1 MDLNKQY
8 KKEIS
13 LAKKKYYIKIVK
25 DLKSS
30 NPSQWYSKLKRLCS
44 FDQNK
49 SDPIIVDSIKNLS
62 DKEQAEEIANK
73 FAKVSQEY
81 NPLKTGDIKVPNFP
95 DSSIPFFKL
104 EQVKMKLQEIKINKA
119 VPPNDIPPKIVK
131 MFAAE
136 LAEPLCH
143 IINSFI
149 KMGAWGKLYKA
160 EIITPVPK
168 CFPPES
174 LNDLR
179 NISGLL
185 TFNKIAEKLV
195 AEMIIEDMTEKLDKS
210 QYANQKGLSLQH
222 YLIKMINK
230 ILKDTDNS
238 KEGEVSAVIAT
249 LYDWKEAFPRQCPKL
264 GIEAFIKC
272 GVRPALIPV
281 LINYLQDRTIRV
293 KWHGQISTERK
304 LNGGGPQGATFG
316 IWEYLAQSNK
326 NANCVDPE
334 YRFKFVDDL
343 TVLEKINLLAI
354 GLASID
360 VKLSVPNDIPVHN
373 QFISAEH
380 LKSQEYLNKINEWTE
395 KQKMLLNEKKTKVM
409 IFNATDQKFTTR
421 LKLNNENLEVVKHTK
436 LLGVE
441 ITDDLKWNNN
451 TESLVKKANM
461 RMELLRKVSEF
472 CTDIEERKN
481 IYILYIRSI
490 LEQSCVVWLALP
502 EKIQRKRIN
511 KQTK

>member
-1 MDLNKQY
+1 
-8 KKEIS
+8 
-13 LAKKKYYIKIVK
+13 
-25 DLKSS
+25 
-30 NPSQWYSKLKRLCS
+30 
-44 FDQNK
+44 
-49 SDPIIVDSIKNLS
+49 
-62 DKEQAEEIANK
+62 
-73 FAKVSQEY
+73 
-81 NPLKTGDIKVPNFP
+81 
-95 DSSIPFFKL
+95 
-104 EQVKMKLQEIKINKA
+104 
-119 VPPNDIPPKIVK
+119 
-131 MFAAE
+131 
-136 LAEPLCH
+136 
-143 IINSFI
+143 
-149 KMGAWGKLYKA
+149 MGAWGKLYKA
-160 EIITPVPK
+160 EIITTVPK

-185 TFNKIAEKLV
+185 KFNKIAEKLV

-238 KEGEVSAVIAT
+238 KKGEVSAVIAT

-281 LINYLQDRTIRV
+281 LINYLQDRTMRV

-316 IWEYLAQSNK
+316 IWQYLAQSNE

-354 GLASID
+354 GLASIN

-380 LKSQEYLNKINEWTE
+380 LKSQEYLKKINEWTE
-395 KQKMLLNEKKTKVM
+395 KQKMLLNEK
-409 IFNATDQKFTTR
+409 R
-421 LKLNNENLEVVKHTK
+421 LK
-436 LLGVE
+436 
-441 ITDDLKWNNN
+441 
-451 TESLVKKANM
+451 
-461 RMELLRKVSEF
+461 
-472 CTDIEERKN
+472 
-481 IYILYIRSI
+481 
-490 LEQSCVVWLALP
+490 
-502 EKIQRKRIN
+502 
-511 KQTK
+511 